1 VHCRAR
7 RRIGSRHLYCT
18 TSSGQLHRRSTT
30 ATLAYSLIIGSSP
43 FIWQNVYRPLHVTI
57 RGKCEANGISTPQ
70 AFVEF
75 TAVKLNLWRVRSSPN
90 LAAISPGRQPIPR
103 RLLNKKS
110 EQNQQKIEK
119 PGRGS
124 EFPRSTRPTN
134 PLHDGQP
141 LSHGFTTHRLDAR
154 IFSQR
159 AANWN
164 RADRN
169 YPLNM
174 FAPGFPTAL

>member
-1 VHCRAR
+1 MLYYLKRAVASAINDRNVGTFVDYRVVTIHLAECLPSTTRDNPRQVRSKRNKYPASICRVHC
-7 RRIGSRHLYCT
+7 GKT
-18 TSSGQLHRRSTT
+18 QP
-30 ATLAYSLIIGSSP
+30 LACAIFP
-43 FIWQNVYRPLHVTI
+43 
-57 RGKCEANGISTPQ
+57 K
-70 AFVEF
+70 
-75 TAVKLNLWRVRSSPN
+75 

-124 EFPRSTRPTN
+124 EFPRSTRRTN

-154 IFSQR
+154 TFSQR
-159 AANWN
+159 AVNWN